1 MAPVDA
7 LSRTGSLR
15 AGVAVNGFGALTF
28 QRAGFE
34 RFYFLERTQRVL
46 HQPD

>member
-1 MAPVDA
+1 MPFWA
-7 LSRTGSLR
+7 L
-15 AGVAVNGFGALTF
+15 AAAAVVINGFGALTF

-34 RFYFLERTQRVL
+34 RFYYLDRTQKVL